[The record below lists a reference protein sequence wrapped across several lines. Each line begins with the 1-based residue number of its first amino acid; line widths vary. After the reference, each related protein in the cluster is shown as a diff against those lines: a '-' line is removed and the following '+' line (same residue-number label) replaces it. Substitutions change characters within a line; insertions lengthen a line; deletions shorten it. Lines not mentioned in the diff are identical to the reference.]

1 MHGEAERRDE
11 LRGRD
16 SDTWKGGDVL
26 GFFSPEK
33 FLGKQE
39 EQTLPLCRV
48 GAGPRSPA
56 RPAPLPSRLVSL
68 PVGTLRENE
77 ARGCHEPPGSR
88 IGVPETSTPANPTP
102 ALGVLEGSSLA
113 RPTFTPHY

>member
-33 FLGKQE
+33 FLGKQ

-77 ARGCHEPPGSR
+77 ARGCHKPPGSR